1 MLLDGGMVADSS
13 EKTRRQRQILEIVQS
28 RPVATQEELLMA
40 LVAKGVEVTQSTLSR
55 DLKDLR
61 VSRVP
66 TAEDYRYLPADASD
80 PQAGL
85 TASVQERLQSVAAL
99 EINSIEANEV
109 SVVIS
114 TLPGRGQGLAHYLDA
129 LKLPDILGTVAGDDT
144 ILVLPRST
152 RRTGKLHR
160 QLASLLGLD

>member
-1 MLLDGGMVADSS
+1 MADSS
-13 EKTRRQRQILEIVQS
+13 EKTRRQRHILEIVQS
-28 RPVATQEELLMA
+28 RPVATQEELLEA
-40 LVAKGVEVTQSTLSR
+40 LEEKGVEVTQSTLSR
-55 DLKDLR
+55 DLKELR

-85 TASVQERLQSVAAL
+85 TASVQDRLRSVAAL
-99 EINSIEANEV
+99 EISSIEANEV
-109 SVVIS
+109 MVVVS

-129 LKLPDILGTVAGDDT
+129 LSLPDILGTVAGDDT

-152 RRTGKLHR
+152 RQTGKLR
-160 QLASLLGLD
+160 SQLAGLLGLD

>member
-1 MLLDGGMVADSS
+1 MVAESS
-13 EKTRRQRQILEIVQS
+13 EKTRRQRQILEIVQT
-28 RPVATQEELLMA
+28 RPVATQEELLEA
-40 LVAKGVEVTQSTLSR
+40 LEAEGVAVTQSTLSR
-55 DLKDLR
+55 DLKEIR

-80 PQAGL
+80 PEAGL
-85 TASVQERLQSVAAL
+85 TAAVQDRLRAVAAL

-109 SVVIS
+109 MVVVS

-129 LKLPDILGTVAGDDT
+129 LALPDVLGTVAGDDT

-152 RRTGKLHR
+152 RRTGKLRR
-160 QLASLLGLD
+160 QLAGLLGLD

>member
-1 MLLDGGMVADSS
+1 MAESS
-13 EKTRRQRQILEIVQS
+13 EKTRRQRQILEIVQT
-28 RPVATQEELLMA
+28 RPVATQEELLEA
-40 LVAKGVEVTQSTLSR
+40 LEAEGVAVTQSTLSR
-55 DLKDLR
+55 DLKELR

-80 PQAGL
+80 PEAGL
-85 TASVQERLQSVAAL
+85 TAAVQDRLRAVAAL

-109 SVVIS
+109 MVVVS

-129 LKLPDILGTVAGDDT
+129 LALPDVLGTVAGDDT

-152 RRTGKLHR
+152 RRTGKLRR
-160 QLASLLGLD
+160 QLAGLLGLD